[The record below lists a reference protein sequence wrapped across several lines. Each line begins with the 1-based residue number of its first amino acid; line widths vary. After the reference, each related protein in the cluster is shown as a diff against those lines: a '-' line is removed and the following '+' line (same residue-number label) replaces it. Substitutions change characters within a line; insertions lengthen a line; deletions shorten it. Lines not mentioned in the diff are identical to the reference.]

1 MWNIYL
7 TITHNLLVR
16 ITMDELMLHYTLVNE
31 EEIDVLDDE
40 GDARAV
46 AAPLVAGVEQA
57 P

>member
-1 MWNIYL
+1 
-7 TITHNLLVR
+7 
-16 ITMDELMLHYTLVNE
+16 MDELMLHYTLVNE
-31 EEIDVLDDE
+31 EEMDVLDDE

>member
-16 ITMDELMLHYTLVNE
+16 ITVDELMLHYTLVNE
-31 EEIDVLDDE
+31 EEKDVLDDE

-46 AAPLVAGVEQA
+46 VATLVAGVEQA